1 MEEQFKRCSA
11 RLKQCREENNLTLE
25 DVAKKIQV
33 NKSTIL
39 RWENGEVGKIKSP
52 FLKELADL
60 YKVNIVWLMGYDA
73 EKNVTSSNTKSILDL
88 SGLNDSD
95 IDYLKKQIE
104 YLRYKNKK
112 SDKT

>member
-11 RLKQCREENNLTLE
+11 RLKQCREENNFTLE
-25 DVAKKIQV
+25 DIAKRINV
-33 NKSTIL
+33 NKSTVL

-73 EKNVTSSNTKSILDL
+73 EKNVITSSTKTLDL
-88 SGLNDSD
+88 SGLSD
-95 IDYLKKQIE
+95 DDIAY
-104 YLRYKNKK
+104 
-112 SDKT
+112 